1 VFFYGTLIALA
12 ISAMRVRLSSLA
24 VLCMVA
30 VAATTTA
37 TEFDAFDRQ
46 LQVDGSDVIIVGRI
60 VSVRSAWSG
69 DHSAILT
76 TAAVAV
82 DDAWKGPC
90 ADRIEVRTFGGRVG
104 NVALEVEGAARF
116 EAGERVVLFLRRVG
130 DAYSPFGMRF
140 GKFDVV
146 GSGAAAVVV
155 GEVPPT
161 RRGEH
166 QTATLSTS
174 LAAFR
179 AEVAGLVREE
189 KP

>member
-1 VFFYGTLIALA
+1 
-12 ISAMRVRLSSLA
+12 MRTRISSLV
-24 VLCMVA
+24 VLWTVA
-30 VAATTTA
+30 VVTTTAA

-46 LQVDGSDVIIVGRI
+46 LQVHGSDVIVVGRV
-60 VSVRSAWSG
+60 VSVRSAWNG
-69 DHSAILT
+69 DHSAIVT
-76 TAAVAV
+76 SAAVAV

-104 NVALEVEGAARF
+104 NVALEVEGAAQF
-116 EAGERVVLFLRRVG
+116 EAGERVVLFLRRIG
-130 DAYSPFGMRF
+130 DAYSPYGMRF

-146 GSGAAAVVV
+146 GSGAAAAVV
-155 GEVPPT
+155 GALPPA

-174 LAAFR
+174 LAALR